1 MPSVIHTEFAARLR
15 QSRTTQVAFARLC
28 GVTTMAVNHWCRGR
42 RDVPQWAWALANA
55 LSALEPAKLR
65 APPRLA
71 WHVVL
76 DVAPDCTAKA
86 AAAARAKLAKR
97 YHPDAGGDTAAMA
110 RINAAYD
117 QAKKLRS

>member
-15 QSRTTQVAFARLC
+15 QSGTTQVAFARLC

-42 RDVPQWAWALANA
+42 RDVPQWAWALVNA
-55 LSALEPAKLR
+55 LAASEPAKLL
-65 APPRLA
+65 APPRMP
-71 WHVVL
+71 WHIVL
-76 DVAPDCTAKA
+76 NVPADCTAKA

-117 QAKKLRS
+117 TAKKLRP